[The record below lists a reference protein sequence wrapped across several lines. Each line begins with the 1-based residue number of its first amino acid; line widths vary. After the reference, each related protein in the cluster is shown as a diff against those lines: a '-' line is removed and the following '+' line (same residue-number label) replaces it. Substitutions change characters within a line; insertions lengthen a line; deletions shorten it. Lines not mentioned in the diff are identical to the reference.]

1 MRSVTTSFIAAISI
15 AIFMSACG
23 GSTDTPATNNNA
35 NGANTVNSNTPPSNS
50 PVAAT
55 TPTPEATRNNAPT
68 LTPVFKA
75 YCAAME
81 KKDEKALRTIYSSDT
96 IKFAESEAKKDE
108 ITLLE
113 YFSVGPVDTKLCE
126 VSNEEITG
134 DTAVAI
140 IRTASMPNGIKII
153 FVKEGGEWKLT
164 TRSPNID
171 AMTSKP
177 ATTEKK

>member
-1 MRSVTTSFIAAISI
+1 MRSVTTLFITLLSFAIL
-15 AIFMSACG
+15 MSGCG
-23 GSTDTPATNNNA
+23 GTTDTPSANNA
-35 NGANTVNSNTPPSNS
+35 NAANTTNSNTPPSNS

-55 TPTPEATRNNAPT
+55 TPTPEETRNNAPT

-81 KKDEKALRTIYSSDT
+81 KKDEAALRKIYSADT

-164 TRSPNID
+164 TRSPSFE
-171 AMTSKP
+171 TTKKP
-177 ATTEKK
+177 AATDKK

>member
-1 MRSVTTSFIAAISI
+1 MRSVTTLFITLLSFAIL
-15 AIFMSACG
+15 MSGCG
-23 GSTDTPATNNNA
+23 GTTDTPPANNTNA
-35 NGANTVNSNTPPSNS
+35 ANTANTNTPPSNS

-55 TPTPEATRNNAPT
+55 TPTPEETRNNAPT

-81 KKDEKALRTIYSSDT
+81 NKDEAAVRKTYSSDT
-96 IKFAESEAKKDE
+96 IKYMESEAKRDG
-108 ITLLE
+108 ITLME
-113 YFSVGPVDTKLCE
+113 YLSVGPVDTKLCD

-134 DTAVAI
+134 DTAVAV

-164 TRSPNID
+164 TRSPNIE
-171 AMTSKP
+171 AMTKKP
-177 ATTEKK
+177 AATDKK

>member
-1 MRSVTTSFIAAISI
+1 MRSIFTIFTLALSAALLI
-15 AIFMSACG
+15 SACG
-23 GSTDTPATNNNA
+23 GPAETPTA
-35 NGANTVNSNTPPSNS
+35 NSNTNAATKTNTNTPPGNS

-55 TPTPEATRNNAPT
+55 TPTPEEVRNNAPT

-75 YCAAME
+75 YCVAME

-96 IKFAESEAKKDE
+96 IRFAESEAKKDG

-164 TRSPNID
+164 TRNPSIE
-171 AMTSKP
+171 AMTQKP
-177 ATTEKK
+177 ATADKK